1 MQPAPRL
8 NAAFATFSISR
19 NDLSNAV
26 PEGLTVQMP
35 DKDKAEQKQDWTKP
49 ELVQLTVD
57 LRSVAGN
64 RFPPGDNGV
73 TNGKSTVPT
82 S

>member
-1 MQPAPRL
+1 MQK
-8 NAAFATFSISR
+8 
-19 NDLSNAV
+19 
-26 PEGLTVQMP
+26 P

-73 TNGKSTVPT
+73 TNGKSSVPT